1 MKALL
6 SFILVEILTTSCVAL
21 GRQVLPQQPHKLKS
35 WKFDDDDEEEE
46 EKEEEE
52 DAIKRTIIVLY
63 LQYLRH
69 NQLQENYA
77 IHKSSFFQLS

>member
-35 WKFDDDDEEEE
+35 WKFDDDDDDDEDEEE
-46 EKEEEE
+46 EKEE
-52 DAIKRTIIVLY
+52 DAIKRTIIALY

-69 NQLQENYA
+69 NQGHQELSRA
-77 IHKSSFFQLS
+77 IIH